1 MSCDCGSPAPRP
13 RFPAGAFAELIDQF
27 DAHRITRRGFIREGL
42 RMGATTAVLGGLLDA
57 LEACGGSGG
66 GSERASTLV
75 ITPWS
80 FNTRLPSPNGYNI
93 YLISAYN
100 PQREA
105 GDKTVYEALMYTN
118 LNNGTTVPWQ
128 IESYKNSADFTQVA
142 IKLRKGIEWSDGK
155 AFTTRDVKYTLEM
168 LRDNAPVLNYS
179 TIYKTWLQQVEIV
192 DDLNA
197 ILHLTKPGPRFF
209 QYNLG
214 LGHENHQVI
223 LPEHIWGDKDP
234 KTFSNFDLAKGW
246 PIGTGAYKLVTST
259 PQQQIYQ
266 RRDDWWGKKTGFKP
280 LPNPTRI
287 ILIPVSSD
295 SANGQLYISNQID
308 SGDALQVNTFVAAKQ
323 KNHKL
328 RTWFDKGPVWGAP
341 DGCGYV
347 FMFNNAKAPWDD
359 SNVRLAINHAL
370 NRSEISRVAYSS
382 SNTPTVVPFSS
393 YIKQKWLPP
402 GGPIEQLIA
411 KWNRDKADPALVEQH
426 MTAAGFAKNGQGRW
440 AKGGQTLKVPV
451 RTSQAFAPLVPVVGQ
466 QLKNAGFDV
475 VETIEPADS
484 TAYTTDLLSG
494 NFDTMIT
501 VHCGSV
507 FDPEDTLRDL
517 SSSFFAP
524 IGQNV
529 PASVNAGRYRNPEYD
544 KYIAYMDSVP
554 GDPKNQTYMNAV
566 LGATDIYLRE
576 MPEVMLL
583 EERWVITY
591 DQTYWTGWPT
601 GSNAYVAPYPPWEG
615 WNLIVHTLKKAAQT

>member
-1 MSCDCGSPAPRP
+1 MSCNCGPSAPP
-13 RFPAGAFAELIDQF
+13 PQFPTGAFAELVDAF
-27 DAHRITRRGFIREGL
+27 DARNVTRRGFIKNGL
-42 RMGATTAVLGGLLDA
+42 RLGVSAAVLGGVLDA
-57 LEACGGSGG
+57 LEACGGSG
-66 GSERASTLV
+66 SADAQRASTLV
-75 ITPWS
+75 ITPWG
-80 FNTRLPSPNGYNI
+80 FNTRLPAPNQYNI

-105 GDKTVYEALMYTN
+105 GDKAIYEALMYTN
-118 LNNGTTVPWQ
+118 LNSGQTIPWQ
-128 IESYKNSADFTQVA
+128 MESFTNSADFTQVT
-142 IKLRKGIEWSDGK
+142 IKLRKGIEWADGK
-155 AFTTRDVKYTLEM
+155 PFTTRDVKYTLEM

-179 TIYKTWLQQVEIV
+179 TIYKSWLQQVEIV
-192 DDLNA
+192 DDATA

-223 LPEHIWGDKDP
+223 LPEHIWKDQNP
-234 KTFSNFDLAKGW
+234 QTFTNFDLAKGW
-246 PIGTGAYKLVTST
+246 PIGTGAYKLVTSS

-266 RRDDWWGKKTGFKP
+266 RRDDWWGKKSGFRP
-280 LPNPTRI
+280 LPQPTRI

-295 SANGQLYISNQID
+295 SANGQLYISNQLD
-308 SGDALQVNTFVAAKQ
+308 SGDALQVNTFVAAKA
-323 KNHKL
+323 KNSKI

-347 FMFNNAKAPWDD
+347 FQFNTAKAPWDNAD
-359 SNVRLAINHAL
+359 VRLAINYAL
-370 NRSEISRVAYSS
+370 DRSEISRVAYSS

-402 GGPIEQLIA
+402 GGPLEQLIA
-411 KWNRDKADPALVEQH
+411 KWNRDKPDPALVQQH
-426 MTAAGFAKNGQGRW
+426 MTAAGFAKNGQGLW
-440 AKGGQTLKVPV
+440 AKGGQSLKVPV
-451 RTSQAFAPLVPVVGQ
+451 RTIQAFAPLIPVIGQ

-484 TAYTTDLLSG
+484 TAFSTDPLSG
-494 NFDTMIT
+494 NFDTLVT

-517 SSSFFAP
+517 SSTFYAP
-524 IGQNV
+524 IGTNV
-529 PASVNAGRYRNPEYD
+529 PAGVNAGRYRNPEYD
-544 KYIAYMDSVP
+544 RLITYMDSVP
-554 GDPKNQTYMNAV
+554 GDPANATYMNAV
-566 LGATDIYLRE
+566 LSATDIYLRD

-615 WNLIVHTLKKAAQT
+615 WNLIVHNLKKASS